1 MRKGLPEIFRVILLP
16 ELVPSASSC
25 LGSALKKRGHQV
37 KILSRHKHR
46 FGFQADEYVLHNESG
61 NLKKFLNHLFAGR
74 YLFSQYDIVHFN
86 YGSTLF
92 DPGFDTDKV
101 AGRFSNLN
109 KRILRFLQLIE
120 IFILRLRKIPIF
132 VHYQGD
138 DAVQGDVSLRIFDD
152 SIAAHVDDLYY
163 SKASDSIKRRRI
175 LWFSQFAEEIFC
187 VSPDMKWFLPERAK
201 FIPYACTNILA
212 LTPRYESSLDT
223 LKISHAPSDRGVK
236 GTEFLVSAVQQL
248 QADGYAVE
256 LEILENLSHAEV
268 IQRIGNCDIFVD
280 QLHHGW
286 YGGVAVEAMALGKP
300 VICFIREKDLVHVP
314 SLMAEELPIIRSN
327 PLDIYETLVNL
338 ESRSRTSL
346 REMGK
351 SSRIFVETWHDS
363 NEITNEI
370 LECYKK
376 SYQSNKIGLP
386 KFKNKK

>member
-1 MRKGLPEIFRVILLP
+1 MPEIFRVILLP

-25 LGSALKKRGHQV
+25 LGSALKKRGHHV
-37 KILSRHKHR
+37 KILSRHIHR
-46 FGFQADEYVLHNESG
+46 FGFQADEYVVRQESG
-61 NLKKFLNHLFAGR
+61 NLKKFLSHLFAGQ
-74 YLFSQYDIVHFN
+74 YLFSKYDIVHFN

-92 DPGFDTDKV
+92 DPGFDTDKM
-101 AGRFSNLN
+101 ANRLSNLN
-109 KRILRFLQLIE
+109 KKVLRFFQLTE
-120 IFILRLRKIPIF
+120 IFILRLRRIPIF

-163 SKASDSIKRRRI
+163 SKASDSIKRKRI
-175 LWFSQFAEEIFC
+175 LWFNQFAEEIFC
-187 VSPDMKWFLPERAK
+187 VSPDMKWFLPERTK

-212 LTPRYESSLDT
+212 LTPRYEATSDT

-236 GTEFLVSAVQQL
+236 GTEYLVSAVQQL
-248 QADGYAVE
+248 QANGYAVE

-268 IQRIGNCDIFVD
+268 IERIGDCDIFVD

-300 VICFIREKDLVHVP
+300 VICYIREKDLIYIP
-314 SLMAEELPIIRSN
+314 NLMAKELPIIRSS
-327 PLDIYETLVNL
+327 PLDIYETIISLQ
-338 ESRSRTSL
+338 SRSKTSL
-346 REMGK
+346 HEMGK
-351 SSRIFVETWHDS
+351 KSRIFVETWHDS

-376 SYQSNKIGLP
+376 YYQINKNGLP
-386 KFKNKK
+386 KFKSKK